1 MAKVYIEGNYN
12 IEGVFDVPDKIID
25 SKSFDE
31 WLFDRISNNQLVKK
45 YSENFSEEFQLKALD
60 RRPPVVV

>member
-1 MAKVYIEGNYN
+1 MAKVYIEGSYN
-12 IEGVFDVPDKIID
+12 IKGVFDVPDKIIN

-45 YSENFSEEFQLKALD
+45 HSENINDEFQLKALD
-60 RRPPVVV
+60 KLTPVVV

>member
-1 MAKVYIEGNYN
+1 MAKVYIEGSYN
-12 IEGVFDVPDKIID
+12 IKGVFDVPDKIIN

-60 RRPPVVV
+60 KRTPVVV